1 METKRKGTR
10 NYYEPLLGLIF
21 LGILVFAFFATVIR
35 PEKPAKNFPYR
46 LSLFYSRIDGISEG
60 NEVRIL
66 GITKGYIAHITTR
79 PIIDIPDRRFLNGNE
94 GDAIELVIALEEPL
108 TLWDN
113 YRVDFQTITLFSNRV
128 ININPGSSDGHT
140 PYFTPTARE
149 GDAIPDYL
157 PSARYF
163 DDFFK
168 AASQTME
175 DNREDIRSITKNLSS
190 VSTKLNGNEGTLPKL
205 IGSTEM
211 YDELYTT
218 VNDAEVIGIE
228 GRRYMESSRNLE
240 NTMSIPFFVTL
251 SFYGRTTLT
260 GRRIGPQN

>member
-1 METKRKGTR
+1 VETKRRR
-10 NYYEPLLGLIF
+10 NAKYIEPAIGIVFLALLGI
-21 LGILVFAFFATVIR
+21 AFFVTVIQPDR
-35 PEKPAKNFPYR
+35 PAKKFPYR

-60 NEVRIL
+60 TEVRIL
-66 GITKGYIAHITTR
+66 GITKGYVAHVTTR
-79 PIIDIPDRRFLNGNE
+79 PMVDVPDRRFLNNNE
-94 GDAIELVIALEEPL
+94 SDAIELVIALEEPL
-108 TLWDN
+108 SLWDN

-140 PYFTPTARE
+140 TYFKPTFRE
-149 GDAIPDYL
+149 GDDIPDYL

-168 AASQTME
+168 AASQTIE
-175 DNREDIRSITKNLSS
+175 DNRQDVRTITKNLGDIS
-190 VSTKLNGNEGTLPKL
+190 VKLNGTEGTLPRL

-211 YDELYTT
+211 YDQLYTT
-218 VNDAEVIGIE
+218 VYDAEVIGLE

-240 NTMSIPFFVTL
+240 NTMPIPFFVTL
-251 SFYGRTTLT
+251 SFYGRTTLL